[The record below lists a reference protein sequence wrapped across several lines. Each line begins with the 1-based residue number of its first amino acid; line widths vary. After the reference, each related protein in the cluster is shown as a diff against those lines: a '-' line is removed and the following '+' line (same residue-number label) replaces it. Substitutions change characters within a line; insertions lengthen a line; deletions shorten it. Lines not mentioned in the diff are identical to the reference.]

1 MEWMI
6 LWCDH
11 STGCAVACERCAD
24 TRKNIEGNYDAL
36 NHFLDTFANINT
48 VIIMGNS
55 FDKVDKPY
63 YRDVLAPHY
72 RDAEWVFCE
81 YESNE
86 DKQYDIDYFCHELA
100 ISNYRM
106 TDYEE
111 FEKVRV

>member
-1 MEWMI
+1 M
-6 LWCDH
+6 
-11 STGCAVACERCAD
+11 D
-24 TRKNIEGNYDAL
+24 TLAKIDA
-36 NHFLDTFANINT
+36 

-55 FDKVDKPY
+55 FNGVDETY

-81 YESNE
+81 YKPNE
-86 DKQYDIDYFCHELA
+86 DKQYDIDDFCRDLS

-111 FEKVRV
+111 FR